1 MFVNIR
7 IGSLQCIFIP
17 PISYLA
23 SIQAANEQGLPGLLL
38 ELEPSLCIDLT
49 NNKKKVI
56 SWKPRF

>member
-38 ELEPSLCIDLT
+38 EPSLRIDLT